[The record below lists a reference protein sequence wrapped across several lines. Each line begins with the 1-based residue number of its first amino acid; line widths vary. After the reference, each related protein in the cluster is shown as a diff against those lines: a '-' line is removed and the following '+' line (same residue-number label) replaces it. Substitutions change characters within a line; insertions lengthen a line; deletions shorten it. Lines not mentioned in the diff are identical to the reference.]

1 MFIPDPGSSCQKS
14 TGSRIWIRNTD
25 QYLRRCKYLPSYSVL
40 GDILESRLLLCEEL
54 GGGEEM
60 APEDHYPRG
69 GLHLG
74 MLRRIAVLIFKWPLF
89 LFWGGEGVGSYQLLF
104 GR

>member
-1 MFIPDPGSSCQKS
+1 MFFPDPGSSCQKS
-14 TGSRIWIRNTD
+14 TGSRIRIRNTD
-25 QYLRRCKYLPSYSVL
+25 QYLRRCRYLPHTVL
-40 GDILESRLLLCEEL
+40 GDILENGLLLYEEL

-74 MLRRIAVLIFKWPLF
+74 KLRHCAIFFFEWPPSVLL
-89 LFWGGEGVGSYQLLF
+89 
-104 GR
+104 